1 MRDLPLS
8 IFFTMSSPLV
18 IGVSGHRDP
27 HPAALP
33 QLSRHV
39 DEFLADLKR
48 RLPDSELRIMT
59 GMAQGADLL
68 VARAASKAGCKVDAV
83 LPMPLDRYVE
93 DFDAESAAAL
103 RTLLAD
109 PAVTCTVLS
118 APLGSDQS
126 APHGGGRSVFYANLT
141 QVLTAKC
148 NLLLALWDGRT
159 SPLEG
164 GTADTVLRYLG
175 ARTQAGPADSAIEFQ
190 AADAAAEAAWGPHF
204 VYWVPTPR
212 GDGGAVPASEPGYLT
227 GIGENLLA
235 AHGTAMPHAL
245 AQQFT
250 ELNTYNREFER
261 LRGKHAF
268 ERLDSLLPTLGA
280 IASRADREGL
290 QRIDAEY
297 GKSDALAVYYQRH
310 SDRLFRWFSYTASC
324 MALLFLIYAKLLP
337 NNALLSIYLTI
348 LLLSVVVFHFVRKQ
362 QWFSKH
368 LVYRVL
374 AETMRI
380 KFFLRAACADG
391 RVSATELINLTGID
405 QFSGFSWIGNLL
417 KNVEPLDVPAANG
430 DGADRSR
437 LESVHRHW
445 IVGQKEY
452 FGARVRKL
460 ERDHRRLEVLKS
472 GMLYAIAAFAALLLV
487 FAAPLHERL
496 LGAVTS
502 KDAIIF
508 LMGLLPVW
516 LGIWELYQNKMAM
529 RELLWQYRNQLGHFT
544 IAELQ
549 LSRNTTAN
557 RSQEILAQVGK
568 EALMESYL
576 WTIHRYH
583 REYEPPAAT

>member
-1 MRDLPLS
+1 
-8 IFFTMSSPLV
+8 MSSPLV

-27 HPAALP
+27 QLAALP
-33 QLSRHV
+33 QLSRQV
-39 DEFLADLKR
+39 DELLADLKR
-48 RLPDSELRIMT
+48 RLPDTELRIMT

-68 VARAASKAGCKVDAV
+68 VARAASKAGCRVDAV
-83 LPMPLDRYVE
+83 LPMPLERYIE

-103 RTLLAD
+103 RALLAD
-109 PAVTCTVLS
+109 PAVTCTVLP
-118 APLGSDQS
+118 APPGSDQN
-126 APHGGGRSVFYANLT
+126 AAHGAGRSVFYANLT
-141 QVLTAKC
+141 QALTAKC

-175 ARTQAGPADSAIEFQ
+175 ARTHAGQDETDIEFQ
-190 AADAAAEAAWGPHF
+190 PASAEATWGPHF

-212 GDGGAVPASEPGYLT
+212 GDGAAIPSREPGYLT

-235 AHGTAMPHAL
+235 AHGAEMPHAL
-245 AQQFT
+245 AQQFI

-280 IASRADREGL
+280 IDSRADREDL

-297 GKSDALAVYYQRH
+297 GKADALAIYYQRH
-310 SDRLFRWFSYTASC
+310 SDRLFRGFSYTASC
-324 MALLFLIYAKLLP
+324 MALLFLIYAKLWA
-337 NNALLSIYLTI
+337 NNVLLSIYVSI
-348 LLLSVVVFHFVRKQ
+348 LLLSVIVFHRLRSH

-380 KFFLRAACADG
+380 KFFLRAADAD
-391 RVSATELINLTGID
+391 RLVSASELINLTGID

-417 KNVEPLDVPAANG
+417 KNVETLGMRATNG
-430 DGADRSR
+430 NGADRAR
-437 LESVHRHW
+437 LQSVHRHW
-445 IVGQKEY
+445 IVGQQEY
-452 FGARVRKL
+452 FRRRVHRL
-460 ERDHRRLEVLKS
+460 ELDHRRLEVLKS
-472 GMLYAIAAFAALLLV
+472 AMLYAIATFAAVLLL
-487 FAAPLHERL
+487 FAGPLHHRM
-496 LGAVTS
+496 LGVVTGH
-502 KDAIIF
+502 DGVMF

-544 IAELQ
+544 IAQLQ
-549 LSRNTTAN
+549 LSRGTTAD

-576 WTIHRYH
+576 WTIHRFH

>member
-1 MRDLPLS
+1 M
-8 IFFTMSSPLV
+8 FAHNSPLV
-18 IGVSGHRDP
+18 VGVSGHRD
-27 HPAALP
+27 L
-33 QLSRHV
+33 HV
-39 DEFLADLKR
+39 DAVPLIGRYVEEFLADLKR
-48 RLPDSELRIMT
+48 RLPDTELRIMT

-68 VARAASKAGCKVDAV
+68 VARAAVKAGWKVDAV
-83 LPMPLDRYVE
+83 LPMPLERYIE
-93 DFDAESAAAL
+93 DFDAESGAAL
-103 RTLLAD
+103 RALLAD
-109 PAVTCTVLS
+109 PTVTCTVLP
-118 APLGSDQS
+118 APADSDPN
-126 APHGGGRSVFYANLT
+126 APHGAGRAVFYANLT
-141 QVLTAKC
+141 QALTAKC
-148 NLLLALWDGRT
+148 NLLLALWDGRM
-159 SPLEG
+159 SRLEG

-175 ARTQAGPADSAIEFQ
+175 ARTDSAQDESSIELQ
-190 AADAAAEAAWGPHF
+190 SADAAAEAAWGPHF

-212 GDGGAVPASEPGYLT
+212 GDGAAVPSEPGYLT

-235 AHGTAMPHAL
+235 AHGTAMPHPL

-261 LRGKHAF
+261 LRAKHAF

-280 IASRADREGL
+280 IESRADLEGL

-297 GKSDALAVYYQRH
+297 GKADALAVYYQRH

-324 MALLFLIYAKLLP
+324 MALLFLVYAKLLP
-337 NNALLSIYLTI
+337 NSVLLSVYLSI
-348 LLLSVVVFHFVRKQ
+348 LLLSVVVFHFVRTR

-374 AETMRI
+374 AETMRT
-380 KFFLRAACADG
+380 KFFLRAAGAD
-391 RVSATELINLTGID
+391 RLVSATELINLTGID

-417 KNVEPLDVPAANG
+417 KNVDPLDMSAAAG
-430 DGADRSR
+430 AAADRAR

-452 FGARVRKL
+452 FRARVRKL
-460 ERDHRRLEVLKS
+460 ERGHRRLEVMKS
-472 GMLYAIAAFAALLLV
+472 TLLYAIAGFALLLLA

-496 LGAVTS
+496 LGAIS
-502 KDAIIF
+502 WKDAIIF

-549 LSRNTTAN
+549 LSRSAAAG

-583 REYEPPAAT
+583 REYEPPTAT

>member
-1 MRDLPLS
+1 
-8 IFFTMSSPLV
+8 MSSPLV

-27 HPAALP
+27 HPAALA

-48 RLPDSELRIMT
+48 RLPDTELRIMT

-83 LPMPLDRYVE
+83 LPMPLEQYVE

-103 RTLLAD
+103 RALLAD

-118 APLGSDQS
+118 APPGSDRN

-159 SPLEG
+159 SRLEG
-164 GTADTVLRYLG
+164 GTADTLLRYLG
-175 ARTQAGPADSAIEFQ
+175 ARSHPGHGESGIEFQ
-190 AADAAAEAAWGPHF
+190 AANAAAEAAWGPHF

-212 GDGGAVPASEPGYLT
+212 GDEAAALSEPGYLT
-227 GIGENLLA
+227 GIGEDLLA
-235 AHGTAMPHAL
+235 AHGRAMPQPL
-245 AQQFT
+245 AQQFN
-250 ELNTYNREFER
+250 ELNTYNREFAR
-261 LRGKHAF
+261 LSGKRAF
-268 ERLDSLLPTLGA
+268 ERLDSLLPTLGP
-280 IASRADREGL
+280 IDSLADRESL

-297 GKSDALAVYYQRH
+297 GKADALAVYYQRY
-310 SDRLFRWFSYTASC
+310 SDRLFRGFSYTASC
-324 MALLFLIYAKLLP
+324 MALLFLIYAKLWANSL
-337 NNALLSIYLTI
+337 LLSIYLSI
-348 LLLSVVVFHFVRKQ
+348 LFLSVLVFHRLRSH

-380 KFFLRAACADG
+380 KFFLRASDADR

-417 KNVEPLDVPAANG
+417 KNVEPLDRGQMNAER
-430 DGADRSR
+430 ADRAR
-437 LESVHRHW
+437 LQNVHRHW
-445 IVGQKEY
+445 IVGQQEY
-452 FGARVRKL
+452 FRRRVRRL
-460 ERDHRRLEVLKS
+460 ERDYRRLEVLKS
-472 GMLYAIAAFAALLLV
+472 GMLYAIATFALVLLL
-487 FAAPLHERL
+487 FAVPLHERM
-496 LGAVTS
+496 LGAITGHDGVM
-502 KDAIIF
+502 F
-508 LMGLLPVW
+508 LMGLLPIW

-544 IAELQ
+544 IAEIQ
-549 LSRNTTAN
+549 LSRDTTAD

-568 EALMESYL
+568 EALMENYL
-576 WTIHRYH
+576 WTIHRFH